1 MGKAKALVDTDVV
14 SFIFNNSQLGVPYR
28 QYMRKR
34 TLLISFM
41 TRAEIERGM
50 WLADWG
56 AKKRDDME
64 GFLTAKF
71 AVIHTNDAIC
81 RKWAE
86 IRSIKG
92 RPLAPADAWI
102 AATAIVYRVPLIT
115 HNRKHFEGIAG
126 LKVIS
131 EDKKDS

>member
-14 SFIFNNSQLGVPYR
+14 SFFFKDSQHGIPYR
-28 QYMRKR
+28 KYMRKR
-34 TLLISFM
+34 ALCISFM

-50 WLADWG
+50 RLDNWG
-56 AKKRDDME
+56 EKKRSEME
-64 GFLTAKF
+64 SFLANKF
-71 AVIHTNDAIC
+71 TVIHTNDAIC
-81 RKWAE
+81 QKWAE
-86 IRSIKG
+86 ITSIVG
-92 RPLAPADAWI
+92 RPVPLADAWL

-131 EDKKDS
+131 EDK

>member
-14 SFIFNNSQLGVPYR
+14 SFFFNNSQLGIPYR

-34 TLLISFM
+34 VLCISFM

-50 WLADWG
+50 RLADWG
-56 AKKRDDME
+56 EKKRDEME
-64 GFLTAKF
+64 GFLATKF
-71 AVIHTNDAIC
+71 AIIHTNDAIC

-86 IRSIKG
+86 ITSIKS
-92 RPLAPADAWI
+92 RPVAPADAWI
-102 AATAIVYRVPLIT
+102 AATAIVYKVPLIT

-131 EDKKDS
+131 EGK

>member
-1 MGKAKALVDTDVV
+1 MGKARALVDTDVV
-14 SFIFNNSQLGVPYR
+14 SFIFNDSPLGIPYR

-34 TLLISFM
+34 TLCISFM

-50 WLADWG
+50 RLADWG
-56 AKKRDDME
+56 EKKRGEMTR
-64 GFLTAKF
+64 FVTAKF

-86 IRSIKG
+86 ITSIKG
-92 RPLAPADAWI
+92 RPVAYADAWI

-131 EDKKDS
+131 ESE

>member
-28 QYMRKR
+28 QYVRKR
-34 TLLISFM
+34 ALLISFM
-41 TRAEIERGM
+41 TLAEIERGM
-50 WLADWG
+50 RLANWG
-56 AKKRDDME
+56 AKKRDDIE

-86 IRSIKG
+86 ITSIKE
-92 RPLAPADAWI
+92 RPVAYADAWI

-115 HNRKHFEGIAG
+115 HNRKHFEVIAG

-131 EDKKDS
+131 EDN

>member
-1 MGKAKALVDTDVV
+1 MGKAKALVDTDIV
-14 SFIFNNSQLGVPYR
+14 SFFFNNSQLGIAYQ
-28 QYMRKR
+28 QYLRKR

-50 WLADWG
+50 WLANWG
-56 AKKRDDME
+56 KKKRDQME

-71 AVIHTNDAIC
+71 AIIHTNDAIC

-92 RPLAPADAWI
+92 HPLASADAWI
-102 AATAIVYRVPLIT
+102 AATAIVYRLPLIT
-115 HNRKHFEGIAG
+115 HNRKHFERIVG

-131 EDKKDS
+131 EGK

>member
-1 MGKAKALVDTDVV
+1 MPGLNAT
-14 SFIFNNSQLGVPYR
+14 FIFIRSWVIFGCL
-28 QYMRKR
+28 MRKR
-34 TLLISFM
+34 ALFISFM

-50 WLADWG
+50 RLANWG
-56 AKKRDDME
+56 EKKRDEME
-64 GFLTAKF
+64 GFLRTKF

-102 AATAIVYRVPLIT
+102 AATAIVYRAPLIT

-131 EDKKDS
+131 EDN

>member
-1 MGKAKALVDTDVV
+1 MGKARALVDTDVV
-14 SFIFNNSQLGVPYR
+14 SFIFNNSQLGVAYR

-41 TRAEIERGM
+41 TGAEIERGM
-50 WLADWG
+50 RLANWG
-56 AKKRDDME
+56 AKKRDEMK

-86 IRSIKG
+86 ITSTKEH
-92 RPLAPADAWI
+92 PVAHADAWI

-131 EDKKDS
+131 EGK